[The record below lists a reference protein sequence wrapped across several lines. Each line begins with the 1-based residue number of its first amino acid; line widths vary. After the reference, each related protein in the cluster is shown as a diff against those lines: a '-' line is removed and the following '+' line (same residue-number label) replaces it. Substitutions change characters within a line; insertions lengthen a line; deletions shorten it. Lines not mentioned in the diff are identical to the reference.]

1 MKILLGHFVIIV
13 LRQFTAKKKRKEYRV
28 VLVQFASEHA
38 FIALECHSEMIMG
51 FHEHTYQDLEDII
64 RPMNTK
70 HAQCM
75 LALCHS
81 EHVCDQ
87 VP

>member
-1 MKILLGHFVIIV
+1 M
-13 LRQFTAKKKRKEYRV
+13 A
-28 VLVQFASEHA
+28 QFASEYV
-38 FIALECHSEMIMG
+38 FIALGWHSEMIMG
-51 FHEHTYQDLEDII
+51 FHEHTYQDHEYII